1 MHVRHSLVIESP
13 PEQVFSW
20 IEHPQRARMW
30 QPDVGDAEVLQATP
44 GMVGTV
50 FREVLRDSRGSVEMQ
65 GRITEFEPG
74 RSMAV
79 HLQGQGLSVDARYE
93 VAPHP
98 QGTLLHAEQTVVL
111 PGRFARL
118 VEPLVRRRVARRGA
132 ADLQRLKRLCED
144 RAATPPPEPGE
155 SG

>member
-1 MHVRHSLVIESP
+1 MIGSSP
-13 PEQVFSW
+13 EHVFSW

-30 QPDVGDAEVLQATP
+30 QSDVGETEVLEATP

-50 FREVLRDSRGSVEMQ
+50 FREVLRDSRGSVEMR

-79 HLQGQGLSVDARYE
+79 HLEGHGLSVDVRYE

-98 QGTLLHAEQTVVL
+98 RGTRLQAEQALSL
-111 PGRFARL
+111 PGRFARV
-118 VEPLVRRRVARRGA
+118 VEPVVRRRVAQRSE
-132 ADLQRLKRLCED
+132 ADLQRLKALCEG
-144 RAATPPPEPGE
+144 RTAMPSPGPDE
-155 SG
+155 NG